1 MEAMYLEDLA
11 NSTEIVLEG
20 RRRLRPARPVE
31 PRASR
36 DRKGSATRA
45 AAGALR
51 IGNVL
56 GAALTNRRVLEPVEM
71 RLVSLTGFA
80 LFVLAMLFVIFPRAL
95 AYPASVVLAWFGVAL
110 LVRAIRLSR
119 KKRGRPR

>member
-20 RRRLRPARPVE
+20 RRRLRTALPAG

-56 GAALTNRRVLEPVEM
+56 GAALTNRRVLEPVET
-71 RLVSLTGFA
+71 RLVSLTGFG
-80 LFVLAMLFVIFPRAL
+80 LFVLAIVFVVFPRAL
-95 AYPASVVLAWFGVAL
+95 AYPAGVILAWLGMALVFHGV
-110 LVRAIRLSR
+110 RLRR
-119 KKRGRPR
+119 KKRTR